1 MKKELV
7 DRKVSGRSGLIRK
20 KGAVCV
26 LLLIFLL
33 TACGGVSKSSKGSYE
48 SAEEPEYAA
57 AQSKDFSAEE
67 DAESGEEMFYA
78 SESAGSAVEPDAGG
92 NGSSDIGEA
101 ASGST
106 SGSDPDSPAAEGS
119 QSSSRKIVY
128 TGSISLQ
135 SLEYEKSAGSIHEKI
150 TKYGGFIEEEVTSND
165 DPYWYYRNRPA
176 SSRDRARRNMNVTAR
191 IPADKFDAF
200 MEDLKNDGQVTDTSV
215 NARNISVKYA
225 THDASRKALEIEQDR
240 LLKMM
245 DKAQTVEEMIAV
257 EKRLT
262 QVEREL
268 NDEKTQLS
276 DMDRDVNFS
285 TVYISLQAVFEYS
298 EKVVEYTY
306 GERLKQAFDR
316 AISGFVEFWQELI
329 LWIVET
335 FPFLI
340 MLGIIIFAIVK
351 LSGRSRRRRAEM
363 LAKMQS
369 AQNSRGGY
377 PFTGPQTGTGM
388 PGGIETPGEPRKKGH
403 SFFRRHVNNHR
414 DLMPGQSQEG
424 TPVQPPQP
432 AQPPQPSQ
440 PSQPVPGTA
449 EQETQSTAPQQT
461 DLTGRQAAGT
471 GAAETGQGQSGRQ
484 AAGTEAAETV
494 QSGQKGAG
502 TGAAE
507 AGQGQSGQHSAG
519 TEDAGGKTE
528 K

>member
-33 TACGGVSKSSKGSYE
+33 TACGGASKSSKESYE

-57 AQSKDFSAEE
+57 APSRDFSAEE
-67 DAESGEEMFYA
+67 DAESGEEMYYA
-78 SESAGSAVEPDAGG
+78 SESAGSAAEPDAGG
-92 NGSSDIGEA
+92 NGSSDTGEA

-106 SGSDPDSPAAEGS
+106 NGSDPDSPAAEGS

-285 TVYISLQAVFEYS
+285 TVYISLQEVFEYS

-440 PSQPVPGTA
+440 PSQQVPGTA

-471 GAAETGQGQSGRQ
+471 EAAETGQGQSGQ
-484 AAGTEAAETV
+484 QTAGTEAAETV

>member
-7 DRKVSGRSGLIRK
+7 DRKVRGRYGSIRK

-150 TKYGGFIEEEVTSND
+150 TKYGG
-165 DPYWYYRNRPA
+165 PA

-285 TVYISLQAVFEYS
+285 TVYISLQEVFEYS

-449 EQETQSTAPQQT
+449 EQETQNTAPQQT

-471 GAAETGQGQSGRQ
+471 GAAET
-484 AAGTEAAETV
+484 V

-502 TGAAE
+502 TEAAE